1 MMMKIRI
8 HHFFDMIRDF
18 GIGKEILPHPNLHS
32 YHRVAKIILDNP
44 GTELEL
50 VIGADTVCQNC
61 IHLKNGA
68 CTDSITHRTDFTG
81 KEAFNN
87 HLDQKIQE
95 ACQIDISQNYTP
107 EKLLAF
113 ARQYLNQMEIIYE
126 GNADWHTHQRK
137 ENVIKGLE
145 FYFEKHRLQL

>member
-32 YHRVAKIILDNP
+32 YHQVARIILENP

-50 VIGADTVCQNC
+50 VVGADAVCQNC
-61 IHLKNGA
+61 IHLKNGV
-68 CTDSITHRTDFTG
+68 CTDSITHRSDFTE

-87 HLDQKIQE
+87 HLDRKSRRPAKSIFPKNIHRKSCLPLPAFIWIKWKRFMRE
-95 ACQIDISQNYTP
+95 TRTGIRSN
-107 EKLLAF
+107 EK
-113 ARQYLNQMEIIYE
+113 RM
-126 GNADWHTHQRK
+126 
-137 ENVIKGLE
+137 
-145 FYFEKHRLQL
+145 